1 MKIAASSVAQQTR
14 LLDRAQNAERPQST
28 DRFERSEGA
37 RGKERTERKDDC
49 NCEYQPRM
57 FPSST
62 QGRAKIEARFAE
74 AAKELG
80 IAPDKL
86 EEFRDALGKAVSS
99 TFDPTLN
106 WGQNRK
112 AVRSAIKDVL
122 EDFGVDRSEL
132 KGKMKKLFARIGFIE
147 AFGPQ
152 PPQTGPIAPSTP
164 AGPAPVK
171 PTPGPTT
178 ASNEPAQ
185 TPQPAATGE
194 TLATPYAPS
203 APATPVVTSNTLIPA
218 LPTGVFLDVDA

>member
-14 LLDRAQNAERPQST
+14 LLDRAQNAERPQRT
-28 DRFERSEGA
+28 DRFERSEGP
-37 RGKERTERKDDC
+37 RGRERTERKDDG
-49 NCEYQPRM
+49 NCECQPRM
-57 FPSST
+57 FPSSAEAR
-62 QGRAKIEARFAE
+62 GKIEARFAE

-99 TFDPTLN
+99 TFDPKLS

-132 KGKMKKLFARIGFIE
+132 KGKMKKLFARIGFLE

-152 PPQTGPIAPSTP
+152 PPQTGPIAPST
-164 AGPAPVK
+164 PAPVK

-194 TLATPYAPS
+194 SLATPYAPS
-203 APATPVVTSNTLIPA
+203 PPATPVVTSNTLIPA